1 MSKKNKFENEDDSS
15 FSKKNFRLSAESND
29 SAKKDIAMYIFIN
42 NDLHMEK
49 GKIAGQCSHATQHII
64 EEIIFQHYNCKK
76 EESLQIKDDYI
87 NWKKHHGSAK
97 IVLKATQSDLEE
109 LMNLPNSTYVRDA
122 GKTQIAPNSLTCVAF
137 YPCKKSELIHIT
149 QKYKLL

>member
-1 MSKKNKFENEDDSS
+1 MSKKNKFENED
-15 FSKKNFRLSAESND
+15 
-29 SAKKDIAMYIFIN
+29 DIAMYIFIN

>member
-1 MSKKNKFENEDDSS
+1 MSKKNKFENE
-15 FSKKNFRLSAESND
+15 
-29 SAKKDIAMYIFIN
+29 DIAMYIFIN

-49 GKIAGQCSHATQHII
+49 GKIAGQCSHATQHVI

-109 LMNLPNSTYVRDA
+109 LMNLSKTTYIRDA

>member
-15 FSKKNFRLSAESND
+15 FSKKNFLSAESND